1 MHKRRVVT
9 FLLIVLGIAGIA
21 RSSYA
26 DLLINCAGATFP
38 YPIYSKWFD
47 TYAKENPGIKFN
59 YQSIGSGG
67 GIRMLSNRTVDIG
80 ASDAPLT
87 DQQLSRAPDKILH
100 FPAVMGAVVV
110 AYNLPGF
117 TDALRLTGRVVA
129 DIFMGK
135 IT

>member
-21 RSSYA
+21 RSGFA
-26 DLLINCAGATFP
+26 DLLINGAGATFP

-47 TYAKENPGIKFN
+47 VYAKENPGIKFN

-67 GIRMLSNRTVDIG
+67 GIRMLSNRTVDLG

-87 DQQLSRAPDKILH
+87 DAQLGDAPGKILH
-100 FPAVMGAVVV
+100 FP
-110 AYNLPGF
+110 
-117 TDALRLTGRVVA
+117 
-129 DIFMGK
+129 
-135 IT
+135 